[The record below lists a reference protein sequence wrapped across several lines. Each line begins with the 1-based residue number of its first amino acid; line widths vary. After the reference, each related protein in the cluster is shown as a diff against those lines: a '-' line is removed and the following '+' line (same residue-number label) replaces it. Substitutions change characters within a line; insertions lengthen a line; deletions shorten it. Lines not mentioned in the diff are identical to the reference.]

1 MDQTPTANLDMEP
14 PSSPPY
20 TGIRTFV
27 EDIEQERIEREGYSA
42 TGSSVDAFDQTD
54 STVRSPTRSS
64 RHADIA
70 CNLPLPR
77 ASTHIP
83 EFQDRDTT
91 KTGGQEEATSIRKTD
106 HHETADEDEDLE
118 ELEALMIPA
127 EMRSS
132 PRQPEAS
139 PNTEWQPIDKSS
151 WDPAGFPTTSGWHS
165 INDPAFG
172 ENPSQDATIDKS
184 SWDPA
189 GYQTKSG
196 WRSINDPDFDEDFSE
211 ETPTD
216 EPSMAHA
223 GDIPDEGEEDSVAD
237 FPSDPADDAKPLR
250 EPDNT
255 DDVLDEKYF
264 RHNGYLNYINN
275 VEDGDESD
283 SATENKKTGVQTK
296 LKTTKKKELKVVF
309 GSSPGKSAVPGK
321 SLPSPKKSAKTSAQ
335 PPATEDTLTK
345 DTGRDN
351 LKVDA
356 KAERSSSPAS
366 SSDEPSG
373 WEVVD
378 GNIDAPRTGNKSVH
392 KLTIK
397 LHNNVTGE
405 SKTVTYTD
413 VEEDDIDWKSKPQ
426 IVAITQW
433 RTNVFKQHGIGTKKA
448 AYPYTP
454 LEDAWMT
461 LFHRKLR
468 ATIDAG
474 HVIKIPGPVSVMEA
488 FNAFF
493 EGKVLKDANGAD
505 APSRPQRDVSSIRG
519 KLDGRVSKVAAE
531 RKNMRGLLEGK
542 TGGVLFVPNVTEDE
556 LRKFQ
561 VDESVAVNDPTEVGK
576 NAALDAEGKKSRRP
590 SPKRKRDENDAGD
603 MLAKK
608 TKQIS

>member
-1 MDQTPTANLDMEP
+1 MDQTPTTNLDMDP
-14 PSSPPY
+14 PSSPPH
-20 TGIRTFV
+20 TGIRAFA
-27 EDIEQERIEREGYSA
+27 EDLEKETTEREEYSA

-54 STVRSPTRSS
+54 NTVRSPRPSS
-64 RHADIA
+64 HHADIA
-70 CNLPLPR
+70 RNRPLPR
-77 ASTHIP
+77 ATTHVP
-83 EFQDRDTT
+83 EFRDRDTT
-91 KTGGQEEATSIRKTD
+91 KTGGQEEAITIRKTD
-106 HHETADEDEDLE
+106 QHETADEDEDLE

-139 PNTEWQPIDKSS
+139 PNPDWQPIDKSS
-151 WDPAGFPTTSGWHS
+151 WDPAGFPTTSGWQS
-165 INDPAFG
+165 INDPAFD
-172 ENPSQDATIDKS
+172 ENPSQDIDKS

-196 WRSINDPDFDEDFSE
+196 WCSINNPDFDEDFSE

-216 EPSMAHA
+216 EPSAA
-223 GDIPDEGEEDSVAD
+223 REGYLPDEGEEDSVAD
-237 FPSDPADDAKPLR
+237 LPSNPVGDATLER
-250 EPDNT
+250 EPEDT
-255 DDVLDEKYF
+255 DDVLNEKYF
-264 RHNGYLNYINN
+264 KHNGYLNYINN

-283 SATENKKTGVQTK
+283 FATENRKTGVQTK

-309 GSSPGKSAVPGK
+309 GSSPGKSAGPGK
-321 SLPSPKKSAKTSAQ
+321 SLPSPKKSAKTSTQ
-335 PPATEDTLTK
+335 PPAPGDTLTK
-345 DTGRDN
+345 HTGRDN
-351 LKVDA
+351 LKVDD

-366 SSDEPSG
+366 SSDEASG

-413 VEEDDIDWKSKPQ
+413 VEQDDIDWKSKPQ

-433 RTNVFKQHGIGTKKA
+433 RTDVFKQHGIGTKKA

-474 HVIKIPGPVSVMEA
+474 HVIKLPGPVSVMEA

-519 KLDGRVSKVAAE
+519 KLDGRVSKVATE

-556 LRKFQ
+556 LRQFQ
-561 VDESVAVNDPTEVGK
+561 VDESVTVDDPTEVGM
-576 NAALDAEGKKSRRP
+576 NAALDVEGKKNRRP

-603 MLAKK
+603 LLAKK
-608 TKQIS
+608 TKR

>member
-1 MDQTPTANLDMEP
+1 MNQTPTANLDVDP
-14 PSSPPY
+14 PWSPPH
-20 TGIRTFV
+20 TGIRASAGDLQKEIT
-27 EDIEQERIEREGYSA
+27 EREGYSA
-42 TGSSVDAFDQTD
+42 TGSFVDAFSHTD
-54 STVRSPTRSS
+54 NTARSPTRSPHTANID
-64 RHADIA
+64 R
-70 CNLPLPR
+70 NRPLPR
-77 ASTHIP
+77 STRRLSDI
-83 EFQDRDTT
+83 QDLDATET
-91 KTGGQEEATSIRKTD
+91 AGQEKAGPVQMDD
-106 HHETADEDEDLE
+106 HHNTVDEEEDLA
-118 ELEALMIPA
+118 ELEALILPQ
-127 EMRSS
+127 EMQSS
-132 PRQPEAS
+132 PGQLKAS
-139 PNTEWQPIDKSS
+139 PTSEWQPIDKSS
-151 WDPAGFPTTSGWHS
+151 WDPAGFPTKSGWRS

-172 ENPSQDATIDKS
+172 ENLSQEIPIDKP
-184 SWDPA
+184 SWDTT
-189 GYQTKSG
+189 GFQTDSG
-196 WRSINDPDFDEDFSE
+196 WRPINDPDFDEDFLE

-216 EPSMAHA
+216 EPSTAHA
-223 GDIPDEGEEDSVAD
+223 GDIPDEGDEDSVAD

-250 EPDNT
+250 EPEDT

-309 GSSPGKSAVPGK
+309 GSSPDKPAGPGK
-321 SLPSPKKSAKTSAQ
+321 SLPSPKKSTKTSAQ
-335 PPATEDTLTK
+335 PPATGDKLTK

-366 SSDEPSG
+366 SSDEASG

-413 VEEDDIDWKSKPQ
+413 VEQDDIDWKSKPQ

-433 RTNVFKQHGIGTKKA
+433 RTDVFKQHGIGTKKA

-474 HVIKIPGPVSVMEA
+474 HVIKLPGPVSVMEA

-519 KLDGRVSKVAAE
+519 KLDGRVSKVATE
-531 RKNMRGLLEGK
+531 RKNMRGVLEGK

-556 LRKFQ
+556 LRQFQ
-561 VDESVAVNDPTEVGK
+561 VDESVAVDDPTEVGK

-603 MLAKK
+603 TMAKK
-608 TKQIS
+608 TKRIS

>member
-1 MDQTPTANLDMEP
+1 MDQTPNANLNMEP
-14 PSSPPY
+14 PSSPPH

-27 EDIEQERIEREGYSA
+27 EDIEQESIEREKYSE

-54 STVRSPTRSS
+54 NTVRSSTRPS

-70 CNLPLPR
+70 RNLPLPR
-77 ASTHIP
+77 ATTHVP
-83 EFQDRDTT
+83 DSRDRDTT
-91 KTGGQEEATSIRKTD
+91 KTGGQEEATPIRKTD

-118 ELEALMIPA
+118 ELEALMIPE

-139 PNTEWQPIDKSS
+139 PDPDWQPIDKSS
-151 WDPAGFPTTSGWHS
+151 WDPAGFPTTSGWKS

-172 ENPSQDATIDKS
+172 ENPGHDITIDKS
-184 SWDPA
+184 SWDPT

-196 WRSINDPDFDEDFSE
+196 WRSINNPDFDEDFSE

-216 EPSMAHA
+216 EPSAA
-223 GDIPDEGEEDSVAD
+223 REGYLPDESDEDSVAD

-250 EPDNT
+250 EPEDT
-255 DDVLDEKYF
+255 DDLLDEKYF
-264 RHNGYLNYINN
+264 KHNGYLNYINN

-283 SATENKKTGVQTK
+283 PATENKKTGGQTK

-309 GSSPGKSAVPGK
+309 GSSPGKSAGPGK
-321 SLPSPKKSAKTSAQ
+321 SLPSPKKSTKTSTQ
-335 PPATEDTLTK
+335 PPATGDKLMK

-366 SSDEPSG
+366 SSDEASG

-413 VEEDDIDWKSKPQ
+413 VEQDDIDWKSKPQ

-433 RTNVFKQHGIGTKKA
+433 RTDVFKQHGIGTKKA

-519 KLDGRVSKVAAE
+519 KLDGRVSKVATE

-556 LRKFQ
+556 LRQFQ
-561 VDESVAVNDPTEVGK
+561 VDESVAVDDPTEVGK
-576 NAALDAEGKKSRRP
+576 NAALDVEGKKSRRP

-603 MLAKK
+603 KMAKK
-608 TKQIS
+608 TKR

>member
-1 MDQTPTANLDMEP
+1 MSQTPTTNLDVDP
-14 PSSPPY
+14 PSSPPH
-20 TGIRTFV
+20 TGIRASAGDLQKEIT
-27 EDIEQERIEREGYSA
+27 EPEGYSA
-42 TGSSVDAFDQTD
+42 TGSFVDAFSHTD
-54 STVRSPTRSS
+54 NTTRSPTRSS
-64 RHADIA
+64 HTANIGR
-70 CNLPLPR
+70 NRPLPR
-77 ASTHIP
+77 STRRLSDI
-83 EFQDRDTT
+83 QDLDATET
-91 KTGGQEEATSIRKTD
+91 AGQEKMGPIQMDD
-106 HHETADEDEDLE
+106 HHDTVDEEEDLA
-118 ELEALMIPA
+118 ELETLILPQ
-127 EMRSS
+127 EMQSS
-132 PRQPEAS
+132 PGQLKAS
-139 PNTEWQPIDKSS
+139 PTSEWQPIDKSS
-151 WDPAGFPTTSGWHS
+151 WDPAGFPTKSGWRS

-172 ENPSQDATIDKS
+172 ENLSQEIPIDKP
-184 SWDPA
+184 SWDTT
-189 GYQTKSG
+189 GFQTDSG
-196 WRSINDPDFDEDFSE
+196 WRPINDPDFDEDFLE

-216 EPSMAHA
+216 EPSTAHA
-223 GDIPDEGEEDSVAD
+223 GDIPDEGDEDSVAD

-250 EPDNT
+250 EPEDT

-309 GSSPGKSAVPGK
+309 GSSPDKPAGPGK
-321 SLPSPKKSAKTSAQ
+321 SLPSPKKSTKTSAQ
-335 PPATEDTLTK
+335 PPATGDKLTK

-366 SSDEPSG
+366 SSDEASG

-397 LHNNVTGE
+397 LHNNVT
-405 SKTVTYTD
+405 
-413 VEEDDIDWKSKPQ
+413 
-426 IVAITQW
+426 
-433 RTNVFKQHGIGTKKA
+433 
-448 AYPYTP
+448 
-454 LEDAWMT
+454 
-461 LFHRKLR
+461 
-468 ATIDAG
+468 
-474 HVIKIPGPVSVMEA
+474 GPVSVMEA

-519 KLDGRVSKVAAE
+519 KLDGRVSKVATE

-556 LRKFQ
+556 LRQFQ
-561 VDESVAVNDPTEVGK
+561 VDESVAVDDPTEVGK

-603 MLAKK
+603 TMAKK
-608 TKQIS
+608 TKRIS

>member
-1 MDQTPTANLDMEP
+1 MSQTPTANLDVDP
-14 PSSPPY
+14 PSSPPH
-20 TGIRTFV
+20 TGIRASAGDLQKEIT
-27 EDIEQERIEREGYSA
+27 EPEGYSA
-42 TGSSVDAFDQTD
+42 TSSLVDAFSHTD
-54 STVRSPTRSS
+54 NTTKSPTRSS
-64 RHADIA
+64 HTAKIDR
-70 CNLPLPR
+70 NRPLPR
-77 ASTHIP
+77 STRRLSDIQDLDATETAEQEKAGP
-83 EFQDRDTT
+83 FQMD
-91 KTGGQEEATSIRKTD
+91 D
-106 HHETADEDEDLE
+106 HHDTVDEEEDLA
-118 ELEALMIPA
+118 ELEALILPQ
-127 EMRSS
+127 EMQSS
-132 PRQPEAS
+132 PRQLEAS
-139 PNTEWQPIDKSS
+139 PTSEWQPIDKSL
-151 WDPAGFPTTSGWHS
+151 WDPAGFP
-165 INDPAFG
+165 
-172 ENPSQDATIDKS
+172 
-184 SWDPA
+184 
-189 GYQTKSG
+189 TKSG
-196 WRSINDPDFDEDFSE
+196 WRSINDPAFGENLSQEISIDKPSWDTAGFQTDSGWRSSNDPDFDEDFIE

-216 EPSMAHA
+216 EPSTAHA
-223 GDIPDEGEEDSVAD
+223 GEVPEEGDEDSVAD

-250 EPDNT
+250 EPDDT
-255 DDVLDEKYF
+255 DNVLDEKYF
-264 RHNGYLNYINN
+264 KHNGYLNYINN

-283 SATENKKTGVQTK
+283 SATEDKKKGVQTK

-321 SLPSPKKSAKTSAQ
+321 SLPSPKKSTKTSTQ
-335 PPATEDTLTK
+335 PPATGDTLTK
-345 DTGRDN
+345 GTGRDN

-366 SSDEPSG
+366 SSDEASG

-413 VEEDDIDWKSKPQ
+413 VEQDDIDWKSKPQ

-433 RTNVFKQHGIGTKKA
+433 RTDVFKQHGIGTKKA

-474 HVIKIPGPVSVMEA
+474 HVIKLPGPVSVMEA

-519 KLDGRVSKVAAE
+519 KLDGRVSKVATE

-556 LRKFQ
+556 LRQFQ
-561 VDESVAVNDPTEVGK
+561 VDESVAVDDPTEVGK
-576 NAALDAEGKKSRRP
+576 NAALDVEGKKSRRP

-608 TKQIS
+608 TKRVS

>member
-1 MDQTPTANLDMEP
+1 MDQTPTTNLDMEP
-14 PSSPPY
+14 PSSPPH
-20 TGIRTFV
+20 TGIRAFAGDLEKETA
-27 EDIEQERIEREGYSA
+27 EGEGYSA
-42 TGSSVDAFDQTD
+42 AGSSVDAFSHTD
-54 STVRSPTRSS
+54 NTVRSSTRSS

-70 CNLPLPR
+70 RNLLHPR
-77 ASTHIP
+77 ATAHVP
-83 EFQDRDTT
+83 EFRDRDTT
-91 KTGGQEEATSIRKTD
+91 KTGGQEEATPIRKTE

-132 PRQPEAS
+132 PRQAEAS
-139 PNTEWQPIDKSS
+139 PNPEWQPIDKSS
-151 WDPAGFPTTSGWHS
+151 WDPAGFPITSRWQS

-172 ENPSQDATIDKS
+172 ENPSQDIGIDKS

-196 WRSINDPDFDEDFSE
+196 WRSINNPDFDEDFRE
-211 ETPTD
+211 ETTTD
-216 EPSMAHA
+216 DPSAA
-223 GDIPDEGEEDSVAD
+223 REGYLPDEGEEDSGDD
-237 FPSDPADDAKPLR
+237 FPPNPVGNVTLER
-250 EPDNT
+250 ELEDT

-264 RHNGYLNYINN
+264 KHNGYLNYINN

-283 SATENKKTGVQTK
+283 FATENKKTGVQTK

-321 SLPSPKKSAKTSAQ
+321 SLPSPKKSTKTSTQ
-335 PPATEDTLTK
+335 PPAMGDTLTK
-345 DTGRDN
+345 DTGRDD

-356 KAERSSSPAS
+356 KAQRSSSPAS
-366 SSDEPSG
+366 SSDEVSG

-413 VEEDDIDWKSKPQ
+413 VEQDDIDWKSKPQ

-433 RTNVFKQHGIGTKKA
+433 RTDVFKQHGIGTKKA

-493 EGKVLKDANGAD
+493 DGKVLKDANGAD

-519 KLDGRVSKVAAE
+519 KLDGRVSKVATE

-556 LRKFQ
+556 LRQFQ
-561 VDESVAVNDPTEVGK
+561 VDESVAVDDPTEVGK

-603 MLAKK
+603 TMARK
-608 TKQIS
+608 TKRIS